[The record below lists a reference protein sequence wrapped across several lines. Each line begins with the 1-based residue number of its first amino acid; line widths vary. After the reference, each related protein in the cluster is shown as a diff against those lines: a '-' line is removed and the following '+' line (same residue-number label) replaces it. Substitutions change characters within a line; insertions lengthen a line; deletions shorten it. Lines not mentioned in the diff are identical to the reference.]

1 MASCLST
8 ISESH
13 DRKQNV
19 LTSRRQRSA
28 LAPGGGGFSWDSA
41 PLVEQLTTEQ
51 GEHPKQEELEES
63 VTALWKKKD
72 KIHLLIVPIVVAIYF
87 LFSYTFWQPLW
98 FGAVLFEEISDL
110 SVSKKAGIKEPAAGS
125 LLSSALKKI
134 WEFEIWGEK
143 KREREKKRGQGKHRT
158 PP

>member
-1 MASCLST
+1 MLEYNKWIPWQEAERAHFQAAT
-8 ISESH
+8 IGPRSRWRRVFMRFSSSGGTINH
-13 DRKQNV
+13 WARR
-19 LTSRRQRSA
+19 TSQTGRTWRIC
-28 LAPGGGGFSWDSA
+28 DSS
-41 PLVEQLTTEQ
+41 L
-51 GEHPKQEELEES
+51 
-63 VTALWKKKD
+63 KKKD